1 MKVQFEKFNSICRKD
16 IENKNNPLKI
26 YVRKLEKQAQVVKEL
41 PIAELKTKQARNWKL
56 KELKTRAQKPF
67 IYKLSN
73 YLIVAKK
80 YKHHATPSDLQHD

>member
-41 PIAELKTKQARNWKL
+41 PIAELKTKQARN
-56 KELKTRAQKPF
+56 
-67 IYKLSN
+67 
-73 YLIVAKK
+73 
-80 YKHHATPSDLQHD
+80 